1 MLSTLMKITMAR
13 FFVALL
19 FPFFGSAAHCEPVS
33 IKTVGESYRSKAPD
47 AVPGNLNVPVSDKKV
62 PAVLILHG
70 SAGPDTR
77 GPFHAAALNA
87 VGIATLEIDMW
98 KPRGVVNLSNRPP
111 SSLDTLPDVWG
122 SYVFLKND
130 PRIDGKEIGVMGF
143 SWGGVS
149 SMLVAF
155 DNKPKNA
162 LHLLV
167 GEKFSAAVAFY
178 PICDSW
184 TKGGRGALFTSSP
197 TDSPVLIHVGTKD
210 DYEISPSMCD
220 QVKTDNPKLN
230 VTVFN
235 YEGDT
240 HGFDMQTDQV
250 LNFFDPTGKGGKGAQ
265 ITMRANRK
273 NGELARTRTVEF
285 FKQAFG
291 MN

>member
-1 MLSTLMKITMAR
+1 MKINPIR
-13 FFVALL
+13 FFAPLYIAFFASVAHSEL
-19 FPFFGSAAHCEPVS
+19 VS
-33 IKTVGESYRSKAPD
+33 VKTIGESYRSKAPD
-47 AVPGNLNVPVSDKKV
+47 QVPGSLNVPDSDKKI

-77 GPFHAAALNA
+77 GPFHAAGLNA
-87 VGIATLEIDMW
+87 AGIATLEIDMW

-122 SYVFLKND
+122 AYVFLKNHPKID
-130 PRIDGKEIGVMGF
+130 PEKIGVMGF

-197 TDSPVLIHVGTKD
+197 TDSPVLIHIGTKD

-220 QVKTDNPKLN
+220 QIKIDNPKLN
-230 VTVFN
+230 VSVFS

-240 HGFDMQTDQV
+240 HGFDMQSDQV
-250 LNFFDPTGKGGKGAQ
+250 LSFYDPTGKGGKGAH

-285 FKQAFG
+285 FKKSFG

>member
-1 MLSTLMKITMAR
+1 MKSAASNVII
-13 FFVALL
+13 ALL
-19 FPFFGSAAHCEPVS
+19 ISVFGTNALADPVT
-33 IKTVGESYRSKAPD
+33 IKTVGESYRSKTPAE
-47 AVPGNLNVPVSDKKV
+47 VPGNLNVPVSEKPV

-87 VGIATLEIDMW
+87 AGIATLEIDMW
-98 KPRGVVNLSNRPP
+98 KPRGVINISTRPP

-122 SYVFLKND
+122 SYLFLKND
-130 PRIDGKEIGVMGF
+130 PRIDPKRIGVMGF

-167 GEKFSAAVAFY
+167 GDKFSAAVAFY

-184 TKGGRGALFTSSP
+184 TKGGRGALFTSFP
-197 TDSPVLIHVGTKD
+197 TDAPVLIHVGTKD
-210 DYEISPSMCD
+210 DYEISPTMCE

-230 VTVFN
+230 LTVFN

-240 HGFDMQTDQV
+240 HGFDMQSDQV
-250 LNFFDPTGKGGKGAQ
+250 LNFFDPTGKGGKGAH

-273 NGELARTRTVEF
+273 SGELARTRTVDF
-285 FKQAFG
+285 FKNSFG